1 MKSEHKE
8 RMYAIFSAAPKGY
21 EEDAMSLDDLMI
33 DLKKGLGMARV
44 NAAVGLGKLKDK
56 RAENALIEALQDKNM
71 AVRNNAAFALGELGS
86 RAAVPNLI
94 DLLSVSEERVRKSAV
109 KALGMI
115 GAREA
120 IDPLIRLLDSDTS
133 RVVKKSA
140 IRSLGQIGGPKAL
153 RAVEPFKAGTDA
165 VLADMAKKAV
175 ETTANK

>member
-1 MKSEHKE
+1 MNLE
-8 RMYAIFSAAPKGY
+8 
-21 EEDAMSLDDLMI
+21 DLMM

-56 RAENALIEALQDKNM
+56 RAEKALIEALQDKNM

-94 DLLSVSEERVRKSAV
+94 DLLSVSEERVCKSAV

-120 IDPLIRLLDSDTS
+120 IDPLIRLLDSDAS

-153 RAVEPFKAGTDA
+153 RAVEPFKASTDA

-175 ETTANK
+175 EMTTKK